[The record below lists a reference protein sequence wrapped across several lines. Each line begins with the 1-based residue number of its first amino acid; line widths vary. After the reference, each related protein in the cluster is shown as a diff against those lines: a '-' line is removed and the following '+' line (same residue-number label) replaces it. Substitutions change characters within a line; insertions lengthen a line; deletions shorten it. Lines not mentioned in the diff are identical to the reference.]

1 MSKQIS
7 AGSNQRFS
15 EQIQST
21 LKKQFPSWTEESVQK
36 MVKTIR
42 SRERFMHQEDLMD
55 LVNQTYLKIEQKGKL
70 NAAPG
75 YFAKIFKNK
84 VYESLGKKYLEEG
97 GLRYPE
103 YSPEKGEV
111 KKEKTPKPKGKFIQ
125 YESDLGATDSYR
137 FNKALENE
145 FGAFDQLDSLQKI
158 NRFCQR
164 VKKENILSKE
174 QEKFFDAMAQAA
186 LSTEQ
191 APNGSNWKKLFN
203 QEVDQ
208 ILKNSGILKEKA
220 NFRQLEHRL
229 KEKLKPF
236 KSAYRQEMM
245 SYVDPEREKVLRSLQ
260 KLLKSFTT
268 SSLVLPTPSYRF
280 SVEEL
285 QKMITLKKEIFE
297 KYSYSFGPNRFP
309 EVYYCEVKEIKHLLP
324 ENLRADEMN
333 PDYLGLYFDFFPSST
348 GMSRND
354 YLGGS
359 SHEGKIVLFKDRIE
373 AFCARNSL
381 SEDNVRFV
389 VLMHELGH
397 WMSHWAISSGIRWEH
412 GYHLQQSPSFTHE
425 ALAQLIAYWCC
436 KGNPAHEE
444 VLLALSPKD
453 SAGNVDASKPYGAYE
468 SLKNFE
474 EEVILQKL
482 DQLRKFWMVSD
493 LQMLAFLQSNLVDM
507 AQWIRESKK
516 NETGPV
522 WNEFVDKKLGE
533 WFDEE
538 GDFLFGENLL
548 SSQVCDPLELSK
560 EDIMKVVKTKEKCKD
575 YLLL

>member
-1 MSKQIS
+1 MSKQLS
-7 AGSNQRFS
+7 TGSNQKFS

-21 LKKQFPSWTEESVQK
+21 LKNLFPSWTEESVQK

-42 SRERFMHQEDLMD
+42 YWESSMHQEDLFD

-70 NAAPG
+70 NEAPG
-75 YFAKIFKNK
+75 YFAKIFTNK
-84 VYESLGKKYLEEG
+84 VYESLGKK
-97 GLRYPE
+97 
-103 YSPEKGEV
+103 
-111 KKEKTPKPKGKFIQ
+111 PKGNIIR
-125 YESDLGATDSYR
+125 YESDLGTTDSYQ
-137 FNKALENE
+137 FNRALENE

-164 VKKENILSKE
+164 VKMENILSKE

-285 QKMITLKKEIFE
+285 EKMIWLKKEIFE
-297 KYSYSFGPNRFP
+297 KYGYSFKRNRFP
-309 EVYYCEVKEIKHLLP
+309 EVYYCEVEEIKHLLP
-324 ENLRADEMN
+324 ENLRGDEMN
-333 PDYLGLYFDFFPSST
+333 PDYLGIYFDFFPSSA

-354 YLGGS
+354 YFGGKS
-359 SHEGKIVLFKDRIE
+359 EEGKIVLFKDRIE
-373 AFCARNSL
+373 ALCARNKSL

-397 WMSHWAISSGIRWEH
+397 WMSHMAISSGMYWAH
-412 GYHLQQSPSFTHE
+412 GYHLQQPPYFTHE

-453 SAGNVDASKPYGAYE
+453 SAGNIDASKPYGAYE

-482 DQLRKFWMVSD
+482 DQLRKFWMVTD
-493 LQMLAFLQSNLVDM
+493 LQMLAFLQSDLVDL
-507 AQWIRESKK
+507 AQWIKATKK
-516 NETGPV
+516 DANGPV
-522 WNEFVDKKLGE
+522 WEEFVDKVLGE
-533 WFDEE
+533 WLNSEWSVE
-538 GDFLFGENLL
+538 GWG
-548 SSQVCDPLELSK
+548 DPLVYDTLELG
-560 EDIMKVVKTKEKCKD
+560 ED
-575 YLLL
+575 YLKKSKVFFY